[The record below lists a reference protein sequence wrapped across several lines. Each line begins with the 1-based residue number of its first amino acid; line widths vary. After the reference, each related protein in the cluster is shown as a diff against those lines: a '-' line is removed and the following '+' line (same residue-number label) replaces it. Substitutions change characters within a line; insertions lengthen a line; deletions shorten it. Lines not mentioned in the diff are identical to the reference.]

1 METDNMMNRRDFLL
15 KTAQAGGAALAASL
29 AGPVFGATRERL
41 RLGMIGTGMRGQVL
55 LHELL
60 RRDDVEVAAL
70 CDIEPVMLGQA
81 LAQVEKAGKPRP
93 RT

>member
-1 METDNMMNRRDFLL
+1 MMNRRDFLL

-60 RRDDVEVAAL
+60 RVEAPDLEWFLYLPPYGDPGTEIPSSVST
-70 CDIEPVMLGQA
+70 
-81 LAQVEKAGKPRP
+81 R
-93 RT
+93 